1 MAQTPDPNIA
11 GYECKH
17 VIYSTARDGEPH
29 DLTTVKEIIHYKD
42 GTTKPNLRFL
52 VDYKRPFWITREG
65 WRNHKDKK
73 EWEDAIK
80 LQRFD
85 STQIN
90 LPHAILRALG
100 QTPTRYVSLRQACR
114 SPYVYGADVTTPV
127 LVKRHYMETWPAFN
141 SGGAQETVY
150 SVAMFDTETDVVKGH
165 EGIIAASVTMG
176 AYVHLFV
183 TEEFLGEELRDAE
196 AKLRK
201 AFHYYLEEY
210 EVKRK
215 IDYHVTI
222 VKDEGELAYQAM
234 QCIHRLKPDILA
246 IWNMDYDIPKMIK
259 ALERSGYDLGEVF
272 SDPAVPPAFKKFVYH
287 QGASQK
293 VTQSGKTMP
302 LPYFDRWHSV
312 ECPASF
318 QVIDAMCLYRKLRFA
333 GGMEQGGYSLDAVL
347 ERNLGIRKLK
357 FKEAEHLTGLQWHAF
372 MQKNYKIEYCI
383 YNNFDC
389 ISMQELD
396 ETTKDMCMQLA
407 MHSGHSEWNRFPS
420 QPRRTWDDLNFEC
433 QKIGRVAATTSDQLR
448 TDMDAMTVSLQHW
461 IVTLPSHLLDHTG
474 LQCIEE
480 LPDYHAHIWG
490 AVADLD
496 LASTYPRSELVSNAS
511 RETTMAEIIAVE
523 GLDENQR
530 RSVGINLTGGFVNAA
545 EICIRVFKAPTFDV
559 LLADFLGEELTSTV
573 TAQWHED
580 GSGLEAEDTEEAEE
594 VI

>member
-1 MAQTPDPNIA
+1 MAQSPDPNIA

-29 DLTTVKEIIHYKD
+29 DLATIKEVIHFKD
-42 GTTKPNLRFL
+42 GSTKPNLRYL
-52 VDYKRPFWITREG
+52 VDYRRPYWITREG
-65 WRNHKDKK
+65 WRTHKDKK
-73 EWEDAIK
+73 EWEDEKK
-80 LQRFD
+80 LMRCE

-90 LPHAILRALG
+90 LPNAILRSLG
-100 QTPTRYVSLRQACR
+100 QIPTRYVSLRQACR

-127 LVKRHYMETWPAFN
+127 LLKRHYMDTWPEYN
-141 SGGAQETVY
+141 SGGTKETIY
-150 SVAMFDTETDVVKGH
+150 SVCMFDTETDVVKGH
-165 EGIIAASVTMG
+165 ERIIAATVAMG

-183 TEEFLGEELRDAE
+183 TEEFLGAEARDAE

-201 AFHYYLEEY
+201 AFTYYLNEY
-210 EVKRK
+210 QEKRH

-222 VKDEGELAYQAM
+222 VKDEGELAYQAL
-234 QCIHRLKPDILA
+234 QAIHRLRPDILA
-246 IWNMDYDIPKMIK
+246 IWNMDFDIPKMIK
-259 ALERSGYDLGEVF
+259 ALERAGYDLGEVF
-272 SDPAVPPAFKKFVYH
+272 SDPSVPPAFKKFVYH

-333 GGMEQGGYSLDAVL
+333 KGMEDGGYSLDAVL

-357 FKEAEHLTGLQWHAF
+357 FKEAEHVTGLQWHAF

-396 ETTKDMCMQLA
+396 EKTKDMCMQLA

-433 QKIGRVAATTSDQLR
+433 FQIGRVAATTSDQMR
-448 TDMDAMTVSLQHW
+448 TELDLLTVDLSHW

-474 LQCIEE
+474 LQCVDEV
-480 LPDYHAHIWG
+480 PNYHSHIWA

-496 LASTYPRSELVSNAS
+496 ISATYPSVEKLCNISK
-511 RETTMAEIIAVE
+511 ETTMAEIIAVE

-530 RSVGINLTGGFVNAA
+530 RAVGINLTGGFVNAT
-545 EICIRVFKAPTFDV
+545 EICVRVFKAPTFET
-559 LLADFLGEELTSTV
+559 LLADFTGEVLSDEE
-573 TAQWHED
+573 AFAWHED
-580 GSGLEAEDTEEAEE
+580 GSGIEEADDE
-594 VI
+594 VALED